1 MSDYRLPF
9 KDILFVLKELIGIE
23 ALNKLPS
30 LTAITE
36 GDLSAILETAG
47 KFASERL
54 APLNRCGDL
63 QGAILKNGNV
73 QTTPGFPEV
82 YQAYCDAGWSSCSAD
97 PTYGG
102 QGLPQVINTALFDG
116 WNAAN
121 LSFSLCNTL
130 TESAAQLI
138 SQHGT
143 IKQRN
148 TYLPKLISGEWTG
161 VMAMTEPQAG
171 SDVGSILCSATP
183 ETNAYRLKGQ
193 KIFISWGDHDL
204 AQNIIYLVLARLPD
218 SPTGSRGISLFV
230 VPKFLP
236 DGKGGIDQRNDVQC
250 INLETKLGIHASPTC
265 VMEFGSKEGALGW
278 LVGEPNR
285 GLNAMF
291 TMMNIARL
299 AVGNEGLGIA
309 ERAYQQ
315 ASGYAKSRF
324 QGKNKNNSPLKI
336 IDYPDVQRMLLSMKA
351 RVEAMRALCYDAALS
366 VDLSRHHP
374 DQKIKTFYHDR
385 VALLT
390 PIVKAWCTDGAVE
403 VTSTNI
409 QIHGGAGYI
418 EDTGAPQLYRD
429 ARITPIYEGTNG
441 IQARDLVKRK
451 IGDDDGFAMKAF
463 IEEMRQFDGA
473 LSTSNDR
480 TIAAIRGRFSEA
492 GAALARTTHSI
503 IDLLKS
509 DPNTAEAA
517 ATPFLKLSGTV
528 IGGYYMARSALIAER
543 KILENTTEND
553 FYRSKLITALF
564 YAENILPEATSSALA
579 ATGGAAAVTQMQPE
593 YY

>member
-1 MSDYRLPF
+1 MSDYRLPL
-9 KDILFVLKELIGIE
+9 KDIMFVLIELIGID
-23 ALNKLPS
+23 ALNKLTS
-30 LTAITE
+30 LTAITK
-36 GDLSAILETAG
+36 GDLFAILDTAG

-63 QGAILKNGNV
+63 QGAMLKNGNV
-73 QTTPGFPEV
+73 QSTPGFPEA
-82 YQAYCDAGWSSCSAD
+82 YQAYCDAGWTSCSAD

-102 QGLPQVINTALFDG
+102 QGLPQLINTALFDG

-143 IKQRN
+143 TKQRT
-148 TYLPKLISGEWTG
+148 TYLPKLISGAWTG
-161 VMAMTEPQAG
+161 AMAMTEPQAG
-171 SDVGSILCSATP
+171 SDVGSILCSAIP
-183 ETNAYRLKGQ
+183 EKNAYRLKGQ

-204 AQNIIYLVLARLPD
+204 AENIIYLVLARLPD
-218 SPTGSRGISLFV
+218 SPTGSNGISLFI

-236 DGKGGIDQRNDVQC
+236 DGKGGINQRNDVQC
-250 INLETKLGIHASPTC
+250 INIETKLGLHASPTC
-265 VMEFGSKEGALGW
+265 VMEFGPKEGALGW

-285 GLNAMF
+285 GLNTMF
-291 TMMNIARL
+291 TMMNMARL
-299 AVGNEGLGIA
+299 AIGNEGLGIA

-315 ASGYAKSRF
+315 ASSYAKSRV
-324 QGKNKNNSPLKI
+324 QGKDKKNRPLKI
-336 IDYPDVQRMLLSMKA
+336 IDYPDVQRMLLSIKA

-366 VDLSRHHP
+366 VDLSRHHS
-374 DQKIKTFYHDR
+374 DQKIKALHHGR

-403 VTSTNI
+403 ITSTNI

-418 EDTGAPQLYRD
+418 EQTGAPQLYRD

-441 IQARDLVKRK
+441 IQALDLVKRK
-451 IGDDDGFAMKAF
+451 IGGDDGFAMNAF

-480 TIAAIRGRFSEA
+480 AIAAIRGRFAEA

-503 IDLLKS
+503 TDVIKS
-509 DPNTAEAA
+509 DPDTAEAA
-517 ATPFLKLSGTV
+517 ATPYLKLAGTV

-543 KILENTTEND
+543 NIIENTTEID

-564 YAENILPEATSSALA
+564 YAENILPEATSLALA
-579 ATGGAAAVTQMQPE
+579 VTGGAATVTHMQPE